1 MQEDLRFQILKEV
14 LNLNENH
21 LIFGITPLGYPKYNE
36 LKISVMFLEKFF
48 EDSVLLFPNA
58 IAIEQGEIKYT
69 YIEIEHTA
77 NKIAN
82 FLKAK
87 GIGPEEKVA
96 ILLPRCA
103 QVPIMM
109 LGVLKA
115 GAAYIPLDPEIP
127 ADRVNFIMEDAEAK
141 LLITSDEIIESIGL
155 QLNQHLIF
163 NIDQQLKELD
173 NYPDI
178 KPIGIIRSANDL
190 CYIIYTSG
198 TSGNPKGVLL
208 EHKNVVNYIRGA
220 KTIYPIKQTDRALQG
235 FSVSFD
241 ASVEEI
247 WIPFSAGATLVIGTF
262 EIMRSG
268 DRFAS
273 ILNKLNITFLSC
285 APTLLSMVKEDIP
298 DLKIL
303 IFGGEVCSKEIA
315 SRWCKSN
322 RLVFNTYGPTEAA
335 VIATYKILSPDEEV
349 TIGRPLPGYDVLLV
363 NDQLELIANDEVGE
377 ILIGGE
383 SIARG
388 YLNRE
393 DLTAQ
398 KFIETNKFKGVNDR
412 YYRTGDLAKYSPIG
426 EIIFLGRADAQ
437 IKIRGFR
444 VELAEIESLL
454 MKCEEVQAAAVAL
467 DSNTQQLA
475 AYLVLRKGKKINRER
490 IAKFLRQKLPYYM
503 IPSTLDIISS
513 IPITSSQK
521 IDRKLLPTPH
531 TPLIF
536 SAKKKIIP
544 PSTEIEYEMVKIIFK
559 NIKMDNISMD
569 DNFFDDLGGHS
580 LLAAIIVSEMRELEI
595 FENMSVVDVYKFPIL
610 SDLARE
616 LEKKKPKINEKRKE
630 ERDIYTPSKSGYYTC
645 TFFQGISLLFLIM
658 LFGMEWIGPFFVYS
672 YYYQA
677 ENGVIYSLS
686 LSLLVFFALLPVLS
700 AFAIGFKWAV
710 LGKIKPGKYK
720 LWGSYYF
727 RFWIVDKVIN
737 ICPITY
743 FTGTNIIN
751 IFLRLTGAK
760 IGKNTYIDT
769 SAISAFDLLKIGDN
783 VSICTD
789 SHLRGYIIEGGYLK
803 IGRIEIDDNAFVG
816 TRCCLAY
823 NTKMGKDSS
832 LEDLTLIPEGCAIPE
847 NENWGGS
854 PAIKIGIN
862 QHKDSIQLWSK
873 NTSLL
878 PFAGVFII
886 PLITM
891 FAYFPGMMLITHL
904 DYSTEGYHFLWMTI
918 VVGLSFVLF
927 LTIIIA
933 IFKWVFLGN
942 LKEGKYPV
950 NSFFYYKKW
959 FFDQLMKLSLQVIGT
974 LYTTLY
980 LQIWFKMLGVK
991 MGKRVEISTVEF
1003 ISPDLLV
1010 TGDECFLADSVS
1022 VGASHVRNGYIEIAK
1037 TYIGN
1042 RTFVGNSAVISP
1054 DTHLG
1059 NDVLVG
1065 VLSNMSKKNL
1075 PAKNGTSWFG
1085 SPAVFLPKRDINHD
1099 FSAEVTYK
1107 PTRKL
1112 FIQRYFIEFFR
1123 VVLPPTLFIIF
1134 ASLITN
1140 AVSYLQIEKDLG
1152 EIFLVFPFLYL
1163 GAAILGVLVTA
1174 LLKWIIIGK
1183 YSPAKK
1189 PLWSNYVWRSE
1200 LITGVYENFMVL
1212 FILNILTGTPF
1223 IKYPLRLLGCK
1234 IGKKVCFYTT
1244 QITEFDLIKIDDN
1257 SALNDNCTLQTHL
1270 FEDRVMKMSYVDIG
1284 KECSVGGMA
1293 VVLYDSKMENRSVL
1307 EPLSVL
1313 MKNETLP
1320 ENSCFV
1326 GAPAVRSY

>member
-1 MQEDLRFQILKEV
+1 MGR
-14 LNLNENH
+14 NLSAS
-21 LIFGITPLGYPKYNE
+21 YNE
-36 LKISVMFLEKFF
+36 LKIRIMFLENIF
-48 EDSVLLFPNA
+48 EESVLLYPNA
-58 IAIEQGEIKYT
+58 IAIEQGELKYT
-69 YIEIEHTA
+69 YTEVEHAA
-77 NKIAN
+77 NKLAH
-82 FLKAK
+82 FLKTK
-87 GIGPEEKVA
+87 GIGPEDTII
-96 ILLPRCA
+96 ILLPRSA
-103 QVPIMM
+103 QVPVVM

-127 ADRVNFIMEDAEAK
+127 ADRLKFIMEDADAK
-141 LLITSDEIIESIGL
+141 LLITSGEILESIGL
-155 QLNQHLIF
+155 QLNQRLIF
-163 NIDQQLKELD
+163 NIDQQFKDLD

-178 KPIGIIRSANDL
+178 KPVSIIRSPNDL

-198 TSGNPKGVLL
+198 TTGNPKGVLL
-208 EHKNVVNYIRGA
+208 EHKNVVNYILSA
-220 KTIYPIKQTDRALQG
+220 KTIYPINHNDRALQG

-247 WIPFSAGATLVIGTF
+247 WMPFSAGATLVIGTF

-273 ILNKLNITFLSC
+273 ILNRLNITFLSC

-315 SRWCKSN
+315 DRWCKSG

-335 VIATYKILSPDEEV
+335 VIATYKVISPFEEV

-363 NDQLELIANDEVGE
+363 NDKFELVANDEEGE

-388 YLNRE
+388 YLKRE

-398 KFIETNKFKGVNDR
+398 KFIETDKFKGVNER
-412 YYRTGDLAKYSPIG
+412 YYRTGDLAKYSPDG
-426 EIIFLGRADAQ
+426 EIIFLGRRDAQ
-437 IKIRGFR
+437 VKVRGFR

-454 MKCEEVQAAAVAL
+454 TKCEGVQAAAVAL
-467 DSNTQQLA
+467 DCNTQQLA
-475 AYLVLRKGKKINRER
+475 AYVVLRNDEEINREE
-490 IAKFLRQKLPYYM
+490 IAGFLRKMLPYYM
-503 IPSTLDIISS
+503 IPSTLDGISS
-513 IPITSSQK
+513 LPMTSSQK
-521 IDRKLLPTPH
+521 IDRKRLPAPQ
-531 TPLIF
+531 TPLVF
-536 SAKKKIIP
+536 SAQKKIIP
-544 PSTEIEYEMVKIIFK
+544 PSTEIECEMLKIIAK
-559 NIKMDNISMD
+559 NIQRDNISMD
-569 DNFFDDLGGHS
+569 DNFFNDLGGHS
-580 LLAAIIVSEMRELEI
+580 LLAAIVVSEMRKLKI
-595 FENMSVVDVYKFPIL
+595 FENMSVVDVYEFPIL
-610 SDLARE
+610 SDLACE
-616 LEKKKPKINEKRKE
+616 LEKKKPEITENRKE
-630 ERDIYTPSKSGYYTC
+630 EHDIHTPSKLSYYTC
-645 TFFQGISLLFLIM
+645 TFFQGISMLFLI
-658 LFGMEWIGPFFVYS
+658 LIFGIEWIGPFFVYS

-677 ENGVIYSLS
+677 ENGVLDSLS
-686 LSLLVFFALLPVLS
+686 LSLLVYFALLPVLS
-700 AFAIGFKWAV
+700 AFAIGFKWVV
-710 LGKIKPGKYK
+710 LGKIKQGKYK

-737 ICPITY
+737 ICPINY
-743 FTGTNIIN
+743 FTGTNIMN
-751 IFLRLTGAK
+751 IFLRLAGAK

-769 SAISAFDLLKIGDN
+769 SAISAFDLLKVGDN

-789 SHLRGYIIEGGYLK
+789 SHLRGYTIEGGYFK
-803 IGRIEIDDNAFVG
+803 IGSIEIDDNGFVG
-816 TRCCLAY
+816 TRCCLAC

-832 LEDLTLIPEGCAIPE
+832 LEDLTLVPEGFAIPE

-854 PAIKIGIN
+854 PAVKIGIN
-862 QHKDSIQLWSK
+862 QHQVCIQLWSK
-873 NTSLL
+873 KISLL
-878 PFAGVFII
+878 PFAGVFVI

-904 DYSTEGYHFLWMTI
+904 DYSSEGYHFLWMTI
-918 VVGLSFVLF
+918 VVGTSFVLF
-927 LTIIIA
+927 LTIFIA

-950 NSFFYYKKW
+950 DSFFYYKKW

-980 LQIWFKMLGVK
+980 LQLWFKMLGVK

-1003 ISPDLLV
+1003 ISPDLLI

-1022 VGASHVRNGYIEIAK
+1022 IGASHVRNGYIEIAK

-1065 VLSNMSKKNL
+1065 VLSRMNKKNL
-1075 PAKNGTSWFG
+1075 PAKDGTSWFG

-1123 VVLPPTLFIIF
+1123 VVLPATLFIIF

-1152 EIFLVFPFLYL
+1152 ELILVFPLLYL

-1200 LITGVYENFMVL
+1200 LITGVYENFIVL
-1212 FILNILTGTPF
+1212 FFLNILTGTPF

-1234 IGKKVCFYTT
+1234 IGKKVCLYTT

-1326 GAPAVRSY
+1326 GAPAVRSEPG